1 MKRRRNYWFEDC
13 VTYLTRQDWAGT
25 FPTEPVT
32 GLALTDEMLTLL
44 NGDLYEKPEDAPSVS
59 AYTQGE
65 NQGVLLVNMM
75 GVDYDDRCGI
85 RSSTSSPSR
94 KCLADLQQLRHR
106 QGLLHRQAR
115 LSRRRRP
122 GRIGGYTDRFPEEY
136 GKNLQTT
143 SFPNESLLAPP
154 STRT

>member
-1 MKRRRNYWFEDC
+1 MCIRDRYKRSPYTGAEVTNQFEDADANYWFEDC

-65 NQGVLLVNMM
+65 NQGCLLYTSGPRAVPFPAPLRRA
-75 GVDYDDRCGI
+75 RC
-85 RSSTSSPSR
+85 R
-94 KCLADLQQLRHR
+94 
-106 QGLLHRQAR
+106 
-115 LSRRRRP
+115 
-122 GRIGGYTDRFPEEY
+122 
-136 GKNLQTT
+136 
-143 SFPNESLLAPP
+143 APH
-154 STRT
+154 